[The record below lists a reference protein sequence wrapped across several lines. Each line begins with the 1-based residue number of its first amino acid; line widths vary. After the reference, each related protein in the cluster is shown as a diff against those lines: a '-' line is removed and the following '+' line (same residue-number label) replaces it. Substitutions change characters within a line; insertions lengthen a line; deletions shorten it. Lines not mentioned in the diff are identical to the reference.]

1 MKRFFYYSLLALLP
15 LGLSAQT
22 QEPEL
27 SKTIQVYSEYKPQ
40 ISDAVRISVN
50 PKVYDTLDLQVNLK
64 YNIAPTALKTD
75 YHLIPLKALSVK
87 GDKLQELYRG
97 EATLGLGN
105 YWTGLLSVRYMTERS
120 RLKQSGVELYHLG
133 SLGKVKLADDS
144 KVPAHYTT
152 DYVNLYWKRFYDN
165 YTLYASATPN
175 YSNVLRYGRETDVAL
190 GGKDTT
196 FENKDIRRNLFGI
209 TLNGGIVS
217 TDNDE
222 NALRYNTDARYDFS
236 YANPKNIENLMSISG
251 GMSQKLERISLGFD
265 ADFDVSMVNFEPQYD
280 SSLTKKMQGVFRV
293 LPYAKVGASMWN
305 LRVGI
310 NATPVFG
317 SENMFKIFPDLVF
330 SYNIPKLHMVPYAK
344 FFGNVAMH
352 SMKEMLAEN
361 PYVADSVMLRPTI
374 NKLCFNIGV
383 DGRLR
388 KLVTYNFDF
397 SVAAFEDMYFWKSV
411 SQFPTTFA
419 AVYDDGSL
427 MKLHGDLGFLLR
439 KANVG
444 VNADYYL
451 WQLTNET
458 NPWHKPIF
466 ETTVYSRFTILNPN
480 NNKAKLTVEP
490 QAYFMLYQGE
500 AVNDTAN
507 ISIFDLGFEANYYY
521 SSVLRIFAN
530 VNNILGLD
538 NDRYLNYPTQR
549 VNFLIGLSYS
559 FGGHKE

>member
-1 MKRFFYYSLLALLP
+1 MKRFFYYCLLAFLP

-64 YNIAPTALKTD
+64 YNVAPTALKTD
-75 YHLIPLKALSVK
+75 YHLIPLKAVSVK

-120 RLKQSGVELYHLG
+120 RLKQSGVELYHFG
-133 SLGKVKLADDS
+133 SLGKVKLADEA

-152 DYVNLYWKRFYDN
+152 DYVKLYWKRFYDN
-165 YTLYASATPN
+165 FTVYASATPN
-175 YSNVLRYGRETDVAL
+175 YSNVLRYGRETDVAF
-190 GGKDTT
+190 GGLDTT
-196 FENKDIRRNLFGI
+196 FENKDIRRSLFGI

-217 TDNDE
+217 IDNDE
-222 NALRYNTDARYDFS
+222 NALCYNTDVVYDFS
-236 YANPKNIENLMSISG
+236 YANPKNIENLVSIKG
-251 GMSQKLERISLGFD
+251 GMSQKLERIALGFD
-265 ADFDVSMVNFEPQYD
+265 ADLDLSLVNFEPQFD
-280 SSLTKKMQGVFRV
+280 TILTKKAQSVVSV
-293 LPYAKVGASMWN
+293 LPYAKVGASAWS
-305 LRVGI
+305 LRVGV
-310 NATPVFG
+310 NASPMFG
-317 SENMFKIFPDLVF
+317 SKNMFKIFPDLAF
-330 SYNIPKLHMVPYAK
+330 SYSIPKVHMVPYAK
-344 FFGNVAMH
+344 FFGNVDMH

-361 PYVADSVMLRPTI
+361 PYAADSVMLRPTV
-374 NKLCFNIGV
+374 NKLCFSVGV
-383 DGRLR
+383 DGRLK
-388 KLVTYNFDF
+388 KLITYNVDF
-397 SVAAFEDMYFWKSV
+397 SVAAFEDMYFWRSV

-419 AVYDDGSL
+419 AVYDDGTL

-451 WQLTNET
+451 WQLSNET
-458 NPWHKPIF
+458 APWYKPLF
-466 ETTVYSRFTILNPN
+466 ETTVYSRFSILNPN
-480 NNKAKLTVEP
+480 NNKTKLTVQP

-500 AVNDTAN
+500 PVGDTAT
-507 ISIFDLGFEANYYY
+507 ILIFDLGLEASYYY
-521 SSVLRIFAN
+521 SSVLRIFAD
-530 VNNILGLD
+530 VNNILGLN

-549 VNFLIGLSYS
+549 ANFLIGLSYS